1 MALIK
6 CKECGHEVSD
16 RASECPNC
24 GCPIEKINYC
34 VECGQLF
41 PDDMN
46 ECPNCGCPKEEVD
59 FLMEDDP
66 PKTNFWKWIA
76 LIVGI
81 IVVSAGV
88 LYALFGLNR
97 NHTVVADEGNEDEE
111 VVQSDAYQ
119 IILYEDGSGDFLTPD
134 GSRLCGIGHTSGRTE
149 KMDIFLTEEIKLMG
163 IRTKSIDVIDGRLY
177 ASYGDY
183 LSYRSGRDEDGQKKG
198 KNVTVKET
206 DDMTIITFKLDDNDV
221 QKSKAVKADLSAVA
235 KDQYCIVIYPDKE
248 GALYAPG
255 KKRLCGLKKDI
266 YQTTEYE
273 VTFKK
278 DVELYGKDTKKLAVD
293 KGNVYLSAMDV
304 VYERSGEKSRRVGI
318 ANVDKQNGVTIISF
332 SGKVDPKIKEQD
344 IEGVPTQK
352 TEKDII
358 KEKGWAFIYNRLKS
372 PSTARLVGYV
382 GPKEDVSV
390 KFANAI
396 DLPGLSLATYQ
407 VDAQNSFGAMI
418 RQVFVVFFKN
428 GKPMHMEDA
437 NSLKGDVS
445 LLRVTL
451 EINGYDE
458 I

>member
-16 RASECPNC
+16 KASACPNC

-46 ECPNCGCPKEEVD
+46 ECPNCGSPKEEVD

-76 LIVGI
+76 LTVGI

-97 NHTVVADEGNEDEE
+97 NHTVVGDEGNEDKE

-183 LSYRSGRDEDGQKKG
+183 LSYRSGRDEDDQKKG
-198 KNVTVKET
+198 KDVTVKET

-278 DVELYGKDTKKLAVD
+278 EVELYGKETMKLAVD
-293 KGNVYLSAMDV
+293 KGNVYLHAMDV
-304 VYERSGEKSRRVGI
+304 VYDRTGEPSRRVGT
-318 ANVDKQNGVTIISF
+318 AKVSKQDGVTLIRF
-332 SGKVDPKIKEQD
+332 SGKIDPSMKSSQQNEYSSGGGMTGDGVKSSADMEVRKWLRGKWVRAVIDPTMVELVYYVWTFTM
-344 IEGVPTQK
+344 EGYNFTYGSEYTYNSSNTYYPYEVK
-352 TEKDII
+352 GDII
-358 KEKGWAFIYNRLKS
+358 YTS
-372 PSTARLVGYV
+372 
-382 GPKEDVSV
+382 D
-390 KFANAI
+390 
-396 DLPGLSLATYQ
+396 
-407 VDAQNSFGAMI
+407 
-418 RQVFVVFFKN
+418 
-428 GKPMHMEDA
+428 GKPF
-437 NSLKGDVS
+437 LKIDRRNNC
-445 LLRVTL
+445 L
-451 EINGYDE
+451 INTDNTDE
-458 I
+458 VYKKK